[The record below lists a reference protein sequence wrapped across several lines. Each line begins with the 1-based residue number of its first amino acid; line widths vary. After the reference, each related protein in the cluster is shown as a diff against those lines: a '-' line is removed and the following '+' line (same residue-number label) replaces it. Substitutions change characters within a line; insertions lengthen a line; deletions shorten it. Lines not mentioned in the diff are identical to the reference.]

1 MEDERLLLAEY
12 QQYSEAFWRNEDA
25 GERRITFFITLTT
38 ALMAAIVA
46 VRTAKADIAPEEVRQ
61 IASAALIGA
70 ATFGLATFFRIMQR
84 DRVTDEY
91 KAILRYLRE
100 QLRRRGTSL
109 DEYDLPFR
117 APRHWLLR
125 GGLAVTVALMNSFLL
140 AVLTAQWIPPT
151 WRWLVVPAVFLISF
165 AAHAVGIAARK
176 REEEEPSQTFR
187 AGVGAVILNEAGRVL
202 ALERR
207 DITGAWQLPQGGLRI
222 GEAPLAAV
230 KREIKEETGVEGG
243 DLHLL
248 FAIDRLLAY
257 ELPRSHRSKKTGRG
271 QVQNWFIFR
280 YRGAE
285 ERITLG
291 DNKEFRRWKWT
302 TMQDLSSNV
311 VAFKKPVYQELG
323 GFLAR
328 ELGRGT

>member
-1 MEDERLLLAEY
+1 
-12 QQYSEAFWRNEDA
+12 
-25 GERRITFFITLTT
+25 
-38 ALMAAIVA
+38 
-46 VRTAKADIAPEEVRQ
+46 
-61 IASAALIGA
+61 
-70 ATFGLATFFRIMQR
+70 
-84 DRVTDEY
+84 
-91 KAILRYLRE
+91 
-100 QLRRRGTSL
+100 
-109 DEYDLPFR
+109 
-117 APRHWLLR
+117 
-125 GGLAVTVALMNSFLL
+125 
-140 AVLTAQWIPPT
+140 
-151 WRWLVVPAVFLISF
+151 
-165 AAHAVGIAARK
+165 
-176 REEEEPSQTFR
+176 
-187 AGVGAVILNEAGRVL
+187 VGAVILNEAGRVL

-230 KREIKEETGVEGG
+230 KREIKEETGVDG

-271 QVQNWFIFR
+271 QVQYWFIFR

-328 ELGRGT
+328 ELGRGTGLRRARGRSCRRASPASSPAGDARQGWRGYLPLSRRSS